1 MEPAI
6 IGAIGGGLFVVAN
19 TAVFWIREWRK
30 HHTWNKNGIAL
41 MEIKDNIKTVDKKVG
56 YLDEKMGE
64 TKVKIAEIKT
74 AVDAQKMQCATTVKR
89 FDKAIS
95 DQGQTII
102 DLAGRKR

>member
-30 HHTWNKNGIAL
+30 HHTWNKNGIVL
-41 MEIKDNIKTVDKKVG
+41 MEITNNIKSV
-56 YLDEKMGE
+56 DEKVGE
-64 TKVKIAEIKT
+64 TKVKIAEVKI
-74 AVDAQKMQCATTVKR
+74 AVDAQKTQCAATVKR

-95 DQGQTII
+95 DQNLIVVG
-102 DLAGRKR
+102 LAKNSGKKR

>member
-30 HHTWNKNGIAL
+30 HHTWNKNGIVL
-41 MEIKDNIKTVDKKVG
+41 MEITNSIKKV
-56 YLDEKMGE
+56 DEKVGE
-64 TKVKIAEIKT
+64 TKVKIAEVKT
-74 AVDAQKMQCATTVKR
+74 AVDAQKTQCAATVKR
-89 FDKAIS
+89 FDNAIS
-95 DQGQTII
+95 DQGQQII

>member
-41 MEIKDNIKTVDKKVG
+41 MEITRSIKRV
-56 YLDEKMGE
+56 DEKVGE
-64 TKVKIAEIKT
+64 TKVKIAEVKT
-74 AVDAQKMQCATTVKR
+74 AVDAQKTQCVATVKR
-89 FDKAIS
+89 FDNAIS
-95 DQGQTII
+95 DQGQQII
-102 DLAGRKR
+102 DLAKNSRRKR

>member
-30 HHTWNKNGIAL
+30 HHTWNKNGIVL
-41 MEIKDNIKTVDKKVG
+41 MEITNSVKRV
-56 YLDEKMGE
+56 DEKVGE
-64 TKVKIAEIKT
+64 TKVKIAEVKT
-74 AVDAQKMQCATTVKR
+74 AVDAQKTQCAATVKR

-95 DQGQTII
+95 DQNLIVVG
-102 DLAGRKR
+102 LAKNSGKKR